1 MSVSSIGS
9 SSSNLSYSPAV
20 KAQAEAV
27 EAQQAGRD
35 VGKAGRDV
43 GNDGDADDGGAAV
56 KEPAPTVNLNG
67 QSVGTI
73 INTSA

>member
-35 VGKAGRDV
+35 VGNDV
-43 GNDGDADDGGAAV
+43 DTDDGGAAV

-67 QSVGTI
+67 QTVGTR

>member
-1 MSVSSIGS
+1 M
-9 SSSNLSYSPAV
+9 SYSAAV

-27 EAQQAGRD
+27 EAQQ
-35 VGKAGRDV
+35 AGRDV